1 MLSRNNLIILGLSVL
16 AAAAGGW
23 LQRESRLAH
32 VPAGVHVAN
41 VGDLRPDLALL
52 DLHGKE
58 RRLSEFRGQRV
69 LINFWASW
77 CVPCLAE
84 MPALEAAQ
92 HKFGDQGAI
101 VLGIAMDDQTRAQAF
116 LAAHPVDYPIL
127 MGQLASPSTSLR
139 FGDIDEV
146 LPFSVLLDEEG
157 HVLAIRR
164 GPLDANLLA
173 KWLSPATAP

>member
-1 MLSRNNLIILGLSVL
+1 MLSRSNLIILGLSVL
-16 AAAAGGW
+16 AAATGGW
-23 LQRESRLAH
+23 LQHESRLAH
-32 VPAGVHVAN
+32 VPAGMNIAN

-52 DLHGKE
+52 DLNGKE

-84 MPALEAAQ
+84 MPALDAAQ

-101 VLGIAMDDQTRAQAF
+101 VLGIAMDDPARVHAF
-116 LAAHPVDYPIL
+116 LAAHPIDYPIL
-127 MGQLASPSTSLR
+127 VGQLASPSTSLR
-139 FGDIDEV
+139 FGDIDEI

-157 HVLAIRR
+157 RVLATRR
-164 GPLDANLLA
+164 GPLDASQLA
-173 KWLSPATAP
+173 KWLSPTTAP